1 MKQNGAYKGSGSNVF
16 DAAFRF
22 FKEREKKGIKIP
34 TKKQK
39 TSAVAA
45 SGGQKAGGASK
56 KPTTSASPG
65 TENIT
70 IDGESN
76 DTVSVLGSCDEVRRK
91 INAHLRKDGVTAALF
106 LRDLQAQVHGARK
119 PANGFQSS
127 QLARFRGQKGP
138 VSGNTSAIYYAG
150 YIFFE
155 KERLALKKD
164 KSKHRLNMEKSW
176 GDEGVDTKSNIIS
189 GYLVRPGETVRMDEF
204 GQVSFHR

>member
-1 MKQNGAYKGSGSNVF
+1 VYY
-16 DAAFRF
+16 AAFRF
-22 FKEREKKGIKIP
+22 FKAREKKGIKIP

-45 SGGQKAGGASK
+45 SGGSKAGASK
-56 KPTTSASPG
+56 KLTTSASPG
-65 TENIT
+65 AENIT
-70 IDGESN
+70 LGGESN
-76 DTVSVLGSCDEVRRK
+76 DTVPVLDTCDEVRRK

-138 VSGNTSAIYYAG
+138 VAGNTSAIYYAG

-155 KERLALKKD
+155 KERLDLKKD

-176 GDEGVDTKSNIIS
+176 GDKGVDTKSNMSS
-189 GYLVRPGETVRMDEF
+189 GYLVGPGERVHMDEF